1 MLLAAVPVRVSV
13 FGAMMVSVV
22 PVRLIILA
30 CKEEFNE
37 TPLLLLIMS
46 SPLIAGISSGP
57 VTWGVEPL

>member
-37 TPLLLLIMS
+37 TPLLLLIIS
-46 SPLIAGISSGP
+46 SPLIAGTSSGP